1 MELIAILKELGL
13 PAIGIA
19 GMLMVYFWSSKKM
32 ERKID
37 AVKKDV
43 EVIQQNVEDLSMES
57 LKSRITN
64 KELPNYARVAAYDEY
79 KRKGGNSWIDIYVRE
94 EGLTESAR

>member
-19 GMLMVYFWSSKKM
+19 GMLMVYFWSSKKT

-37 AVKKDV
+37 ALEIKMDKKIDTIEVKMDKKIDAIQKDV
-43 EVIQQNVEDLSMES
+43 VSIQQNVEDLSMES

-64 KELPNYARVAAYDEY
+64 
-79 KRKGGNSWIDIYVRE
+79 
-94 EGLTESAR
+94 